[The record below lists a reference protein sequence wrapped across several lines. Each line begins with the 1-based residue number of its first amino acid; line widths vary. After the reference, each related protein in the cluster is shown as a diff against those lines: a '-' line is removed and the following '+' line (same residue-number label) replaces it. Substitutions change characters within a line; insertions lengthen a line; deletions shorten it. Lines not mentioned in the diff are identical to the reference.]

1 MYLALYRKYRPARF
15 ADVAGQQAITETLRR
30 QVAEGKTAH
39 SYLFTGSRGTGK
51 TTCAKILAKAVNCPN
66 AKDGEPCL
74 ECDICKG
81 IDNGTLLDVVEMDAA
96 SNNGVDQVRLL
107 KEEAVYTPAQSR
119 YRVYI
124 IDEVHMMSVAAFNAL
139 LKIMEEPPAHVKFIL
154 ATTEVHKVPA
164 TILSRCQRFDFKRIK
179 PEDIAGRLGYIAGQ
193 EQAVLD
199 SDAAFLLAKLAD
211 GGMRDAVSMLDQ
223 CLTVDNHV
231 TTQLVTEITG
241 ITGSDYLFS
250 ITGQILAGDKGGLLK
265 QVDALYRSSK
275 DLTRFLMELVQH
287 LRSLMLLK
295 ADPGCESL
303 LVCSAQE
310 LEQYRA
316 QAAQTSLPFL
326 LRGIT
331 VLQQALDSMAASPDK
346 KLWVEMA
353 LLKLSDAKLE
363 DSSQALLQR
372 LDTLER
378 QVGELKQQKPS
389 IGFDEASISFLHDM
403 GKLSPNSPFRKKLDA
418 VLSKQNSIIQN
429 SSSEA
434 KPVEESAI
442 KEEKEDS
449 KITPAANITAELKA
463 DVGISS
469 TSVKEELPTN
479 PLPEEPPAPVA
490 PPEFAPPP
498 EDSGEIPPPPSQAE
512 TPKPEP
518 AAKAQPKLLE
528 SWGQV
533 LEEISKINPPLFG
546 VLSGSIAHDVGGGR
560 LVVDSPYEMFSAM
573 IKKENYLS
581 SLQKALFQVTGN
593 KYRILTKKKKKA
605 APQENRLEQLEQRA
619 KQLQIPIIHPDTSSE
634 Q

>member
-179 PEDIAGRLGYIAGQ
+179 PEDIAGRLSYIAGQ

-223 CLTVDNHV
+223 CLTVDSHV

-295 ADPGCESL
+295 ADPGCDSL

-331 VLQQALDSMAASPDK
+331 VLQQALDSMATSPDK

-363 DSSQALLQR
+363 DSGQALLQR
-372 LDTLER
+372 LDALER
-378 QVGELKQQKPS
+378 QVAQLAQTGIKVTAAPEMTAAPADTTPSPAPEPASEKPKPDTPEVSPEPKQEEIPS
-389 IGFDEASISFLHDM
+389 
-403 GKLSPNSPFRKKLDA
+403 P
-418 VLSKQNSIIQN
+418 
-429 SSSEA
+429 
-434 KPVEESAI
+434 PVEQAI
-442 KEEKEDS
+442 QAQPPVD
-449 KITPAANITAELKA
+449 
-463 DVGISS
+463 
-469 TSVKEELPTN
+469 
-479 PLPEEPPAPVA
+479 PLPEEPPAPAA
-490 PPEFAPPP
+490 PPEFVPPP
-498 EDSGEIPPPPSQAE
+498 EDSGEIPPPSHQAE

-573 IKKENYLS
+573 IKKDNYLS
-581 SLQKALFQVTGN
+581 SLQKALLEVTGN

-605 APQENRLEQLEQRA
+605 AAQENRLEQLEQRA

>member
-81 IDNGTLLDVVEMDAA
+81 IDNGSLLDVVEMDAA

-331 VLQQALDSMAASPDK
+331 VLQQALDSMATSPDK

-363 DSSQALLQR
+363 DSGQALLQR
-372 LDTLER
+372 LDALER
-378 QVGELKQQKPS
+378 QVAQLAQTGIKVTAAPEMTAAPADTTPSPAPEPASEKPEPKTQEVSPGPKQEEIPS
-389 IGFDEASISFLHDM
+389 
-403 GKLSPNSPFRKKLDA
+403 P
-418 VLSKQNSIIQN
+418 
-429 SSSEA
+429 
-434 KPVEESAI
+434 PVEQAI
-442 KEEKEDS
+442 QAQPPVD
-449 KITPAANITAELKA
+449 
-463 DVGISS
+463 
-469 TSVKEELPTN
+469 
-479 PLPEEPPAPVA
+479 PLLEEPPAA

-546 VLSGSIAHDVGGGR
+546 VLSGSIAHDIGQGR
-560 LVVDSPYEMFSAM
+560 LVVDSPYEMFSTM

-581 SLQKALFQVTGN
+581 SLQKARAEVTGHR
-593 KYRILTKKKKKA
+593 YRILAKKKKKA
-605 APQENRLEQLEQRA
+605 AVQENRLEQLEQRA
-619 KQLQIPIIHPDTSSE
+619 KQLQIPIVHPDDPSE

>member
-1 MYLALYRKYRPARF
+1 MYLALYRKYRPTRF

-81 IDNGTLLDVVEMDAA
+81 IDNGSLLDVVEMDAA

-199 SDAAFLLAKLAD
+199 PDAAFLLAKLAD

-223 CLTVDNHV
+223 CLTVDSHV

-331 VLQQALDSMAASPDK
+331 VLQQALDSMATSPDK

-363 DSSQALLQR
+363 DSGQALLQR
-372 LDTLER
+372 LDALER
-378 QVGELKQQKPS
+378 QVAQLAQTGIKVTAAPEMTAAPADTTPSPAPEPASEKPEPKTQEVSPGPKQEEIPS
-389 IGFDEASISFLHDM
+389 
-403 GKLSPNSPFRKKLDA
+403 P
-418 VLSKQNSIIQN
+418 
-429 SSSEA
+429 
-434 KPVEESAI
+434 PVEQAI
-442 KEEKEDS
+442 QAQPPVD
-449 KITPAANITAELKA
+449 
-463 DVGISS
+463 
-469 TSVKEELPTN
+469 
-479 PLPEEPPAPVA
+479 PLPEEPPAPAA
-490 PPEFAPPP
+490 PPEFVPPP
-498 EDSGEIPPPPSQAE
+498 EDSGEIPPPSHQAE

>member
-1 MYLALYRKYRPARF
+1 MYLALYRKYRPTRF
-15 ADVAGQQAITETLRR
+15 VDVAGQQAITETLRR

-179 PEDIAGRLGYIAGQ
+179 PEDIAGRLSYIAGQ

-199 SDAAFLLAKLAD
+199 PDAAFLLAKLAD

-331 VLQQALDSMAASPDK
+331 VLQQALDSMATSPDK

-372 LDTLER
+372 LDALER
-378 QVGELKQQKPS
+378 QVAQLAQTGVRVSAAPEVAARETAPSPAPEPVSEKPEPKAPKVS
-389 IGFDEASISFLHDM
+389 SEGTREAT
-403 GKLSPNSPFRKKLDA
+403 LSPPAEQA
-418 VLSKQNSIIQN
+418 VQAQL
-429 SSSEA
+429 
-434 KPVEESAI
+434 PV
-442 KEEKEDS
+442 D
-449 KITPAANITAELKA
+449 
-463 DVGISS
+463 
-469 TSVKEELPTN
+469 
-479 PLPEEPPAPVA
+479 PLLEEPPAA

-619 KQLQIPIIHPDTSSE
+619 KQLQIPIIHPDTLSE

>member
-81 IDNGTLLDVVEMDAA
+81 IDNGSLLDVVEMDAA

-223 CLTVDNHV
+223 CLTVDSHV

-363 DSSQALLQR
+363 DSGQALLQR
-372 LDTLER
+372 LDALER
-378 QVGELKQQKPS
+378 QVAQLAQTGVRVTAAPAEAPPSPAPEPVSEKPEPETPEVS
-389 IGFDEASISFLHDM
+389 PEKEREAT
-403 GKLSPNSPFRKKLDA
+403 LSPPAEQA
-418 VLSKQNSIIQN
+418 VQAQL
-429 SSSEA
+429 
-434 KPVEESAI
+434 PV
-442 KEEKEDS
+442 D
-449 KITPAANITAELKA
+449 
-463 DVGISS
+463 
-469 TSVKEELPTN
+469 
-479 PLPEEPPAPVA
+479 PLLEEPPAA

>member
-15 ADVAGQQAITETLRR
+15 ADVAGQQAITETLRH

-81 IDNGTLLDVVEMDAA
+81 IDNGSLLDVVEMDAA

-179 PEDIAGRLGYIAGQ
+179 PEDIAGRLDYIAGQ
-193 EQAVLD
+193 EQAVLEP
-199 SDAAFLLAKLAD
+199 DAALLLAKLAD

-223 CLTVDNHV
+223 CLTVDSHV
-231 TTQLVTEITG
+231 STKLVTEITG

-265 QVDALYRSSK
+265 QVDVLYRSSK

-295 ADPGCESL
+295 ADPGCDSL

-310 LEQYRA
+310 LEQYRD

-372 LDTLER
+372 LDALEQ
-378 QVGELKQQKPS
+378 QVTQLARTGIRVTAAPDTGAVPAETAPSPAPEIHTEPEQPAEPKPES
-389 IGFDEASISFLHDM
+389 VS
-403 GKLSPNSPFRKKLDA
+403 SPPAEKA
-418 VLSKQNSIIQN
+418 VQSQ
-429 SSSEA
+429 
-434 KPVEESAI
+434 P
-442 KEEKEDS
+442 
-449 KITPAANITAELKA
+449 PAE
-463 DVGISS
+463 
-469 TSVKEELPTN
+469 
-479 PLPEEPPAPVA
+479 PLPEEPPAPPIA
-490 PPEFAPPP
+490 PPEFVPPP
-498 EDSGEIPPPPSQAE
+498 EPGGEIPPPSSGEE
-512 TPKPEP
+512 TLKPEA

-546 VLSGSIAHDVGGGR
+546 VLSGSIAHDAGGGR
-560 LVVDSPYEMFSAM
+560 LVVDSPYEMFSTM
-573 IKKENYLS
+573 IKKDNYLS
-581 SLQKALFQVTGN
+581 SLQKALLEVTGC

-605 APQENRLEQLEQRA
+605 AAQENRLEQLEQRA
-619 KQLQIPIIHPDTSSE
+619 KQLQIPILHSDTSSE

>member
-15 ADVAGQQAITETLRR
+15 ADVAGQTAITETLRR

-51 TTCAKILAKAVNCPN
+51 TTCAKILVKAVNCPN

-179 PEDIAGRLGYIAGQ
+179 PEDIAGRLSYIAEQ

-199 SDAAFLLAKLAD
+199 QDAAFLLAKLAD

-250 ITGQILAGDKGGLLK
+250 ITQQILAGDKGGLLR
-265 QVDALYRSSK
+265 QVDQLYRSSK

-295 ADPGCESL
+295 ADPGCGEL

-310 LEQYRA
+310 LEQYRT
-316 QAAQTSLPFL
+316 QAEGTSLPFL

-331 VLQQALDSMAASPDK
+331 VLQQALDSMATSPDK

-353 LLKLSDAKLE
+353 LLKLSDAGLE

-372 LDTLER
+372 LSALEQR
-378 QVGELKQQKPS
+378 VTELTKHGIPLAATSAAESTPPPPSPTPTESVEVKQ
-389 IGFDEASISFLHDM
+389 
-403 GKLSPNSPFRKKLDA
+403 
-418 VLSKQNSIIQN
+418 
-429 SSSEA
+429 
-434 KPVEESAI
+434 
-442 KEEKEDS
+442 
-449 KITPAANITAELKA
+449 
-463 DVGISS
+463 
-469 TSVKEELPTN
+469 
-479 PLPEEPPAPVA
+479 PEETPMASPSREKVPSEETPA
-490 PPEFAPPP
+490 PPEEIPWETKQPPEDHTLPQAPPEYAPPP
-498 EDSGEIPPPPSQAE
+498 EPSGEIPPVAE
-512 TPKPEP
+512 EPVSPKPEST
-518 AAKAQPKLLE
+518 AAGEPKLLDC
-528 SWGQV
+528 WGQV

-546 VLSGSIAHDVGGGR
+546 VLSGSIAHDIGQGR

-573 IKKENYLS
+573 IKKDNYLS
-581 SLQKALFQVTGN
+581 SLQKALTEVTGHH
-593 KYRILTKKKKKA
+593 YRILAKKKKKA
-605 APQENRLEQLEQRA
+605 AVQENRLEQLEQRA
-619 KQLQIPIIHPDTSSE
+619 KQLQIPIVHPDDPSE

>member
-81 IDNGTLLDVVEMDAA
+81 IDNGSLLDVVEMDAA

-223 CLTVDNHV
+223 CLTVDSHV

-331 VLQQALDSMAASPDK
+331 VLQQALDSMATSPDK

-363 DSSQALLQR
+363 DSGQALLQR
-372 LDTLER
+372 LDALER
-378 QVGELKQQKPS
+378 QVAQLARTGVRVSAAPEVAARETTPAPEPVGEKPEPETPKVS
-389 IGFDEASISFLHDM
+389 SEGTRETA
-403 GKLSPNSPFRKKLDA
+403 LSPPAEQA
-418 VLSKQNSIIQN
+418 VQAQP
-429 SSSEA
+429 
-434 KPVEESAI
+434 PV
-442 KEEKEDS
+442 D
-449 KITPAANITAELKA
+449 
-463 DVGISS
+463 
-469 TSVKEELPTN
+469 
-479 PLPEEPPAPVA
+479 PLPEEPPAA

-581 SLQKALFQVTGN
+581 SLQKALFEVTGN

-605 APQENRLEQLEQRA
+605 AVQENRLEQLEQRA
-619 KQLQIPIIHPDTSSE
+619 KQLQIPIVHPDDPSE

>member
-1 MYLALYRKYRPARF
+1 MPQIRLSVCVQDLIFLRAAFLCVGGKKMYLALYRKYRPARF
-15 ADVAGQQAITETLRR
+15 EDVAGQTAITETLRR

-179 PEDIAGRLGYIAGQ
+179 PEDIAARLSYIAGQ
-193 EQAVLD
+193 EQAVLEP
-199 SDAAFLLAKLAD
+199 DAAFLLAKLAD

-223 CLTVDNHV
+223 CLTVDSHV

-250 ITGQILAGDKGGLLK
+250 ITRQILAGDKGGLLR

-295 ADPGCESL
+295 ADKGCGTL

-310 LEQYRA
+310 LEQYQA
-316 QAAQTSLPFL
+316 QAEGTSLPFL

-331 VLQQALDSMAASPDK
+331 VLQQALDSMATSPDK

-353 LLKLSDAKLE
+353 LLKLSDAGLE
-363 DSSQALLQR
+363 DSNQALLQR
-372 LDTLER
+372 LSALEQQVAELVKNGITLAAAPAAENVQR
-378 QVGELKQQKPS
+378 PAPPVPAEPMNAQQT
-389 IGFDEASISFLHDM
+389 
-403 GKLSPNSPFRKKLDA
+403 
-418 VLSKQNSIIQN
+418 
-429 SSSEA
+429 
-434 KPVEESAI
+434 
-442 KEEKEDS
+442 EEKSAALSVQEIPS
-449 KITPAANITAELKA
+449 EETP
-463 DVGISS
+463 V
-469 TSVKEELPTN
+469 P
-479 PLPEEPPAPVA
+479 PEEISPKAEPAKTEHTFPQA
-490 PPEFAPPP
+490 PPEYAPPP
-498 EDSGEIPPPPSQAE
+498 EPSGEIPPVMEEPVS
-512 TPKPEP
+512 PKPEP
-518 AAKAQPKLLE
+518 AAAAEPKLLE

-533 LEEISKINPPLFG
+533 LEEISKSNPPLFG
-546 VLSGSIAHDVGGGR
+546 VLSGSIAHDIGQGR
-560 LVVDSPYEMFSAM
+560 LVVDSPYEMFSTM

-581 SLQKALFQVTGN
+581 SLQKALAEVTGHH
-593 KYRILTKKKKKA
+593 YRILAKKKKKA
-605 APQENRLEQLEQRA
+605 AVQENRLEQLEQRA
-619 KQLQIPIIHPDTSSE
+619 KQLQIPIVHPDDPSE

>member
-81 IDNGTLLDVVEMDAA
+81 IDNGSLLDVVEMDAA

-223 CLTVDNHV
+223 CLTVDSHV

-250 ITGQILAGDKGGLLK
+250 ITEQILAGDKGGLLK

-372 LDTLER
+372 LDALER
-378 QVGELKQQKPS
+378 QVAQLAQTGVRVSAAPDVAARETAPSPAPEPVSEKPEPKAPKVS
-389 IGFDEASISFLHDM
+389 SEGTREAT
-403 GKLSPNSPFRKKLDA
+403 LSPPAEQA
-418 VLSKQNSIIQN
+418 VQAQP
-429 SSSEA
+429 
-434 KPVEESAI
+434 PV
-442 KEEKEDS
+442 D
-449 KITPAANITAELKA
+449 
-463 DVGISS
+463 
-469 TSVKEELPTN
+469 
-479 PLPEEPPAPVA
+479 PLPEEPPAA

-518 AAKAQPKLLE
+518 AAKALPKLLE

>member
-15 ADVAGQQAITETLRR
+15 ADVAGQTAITETLRR

-51 TTCAKILAKAVNCPN
+51 TSCAKILAKAVNCPN

-81 IDNGTLLDVVEMDAA
+81 IDNGSLLDVVEMDAA

-124 IDEVHMMSVAAFNAL
+124 IDEVHMMSTAAFNAL

-164 TILSRCQRFDFKRIK
+164 TILSRCQRFDFKRLK
-179 PEDIAGRLGYIAGQ
+179 PEDIARRLDYIAGR

-231 TTQLVTEITG
+231 TAGLVTEITG

-250 ITGQILAGDKGGLLK
+250 IAQHILTQNKGELLA
-265 QVDALYRSSK
+265 QVDQLYRSSK
-275 DLTRFLMELVQH
+275 DLTRFLGELVQH

-295 ADPGCESL
+295 ADPHCQSL
-303 LVCSAQE
+303 LVCTPQE
-310 LEQYRA
+310 LEQYKA
-316 QAAQTSLPFL
+316 QADQTSLAFL

-331 VLQQALDSMAASPDK
+331 VLQQTLDCMATSPDK

-353 LLKLSDAKLE
+353 LLKLSDPSLE
-363 DSSQALLQR
+363 DSGPALLQR
-372 LDTLER
+372 LETLE
-378 QVGELKQQKPS
+378 QQMAQLAQT
-389 IGFDEASISFLHDM
+389 GFASI
-403 GKLSPNSPFRKKLDA
+403 PA
-418 VLSKQNSIIQN
+418 VKAETS
-429 SSSEA
+429 
-434 KPVEESAI
+434 
-442 KEEKEDS
+442 
-449 KITPAANITAELKA
+449 TPAAKQ
-463 DVGISS
+463 
-469 TSVKEELPTN
+469 
-479 PLPEEPPAPVA
+479 PAPVQSEQTPA
-490 PPEFAPPP
+490 ALAEGEPSPLPIEDENANPVEVPAEQPPGEPEPQTVFQPPEFAAPPTP
-498 EDSGEIPPPPSQAE
+498 SGEIPPPAE
-512 TPKPEP
+512 PPTEP
-518 AAKAQPKLLE
+518 APAEAAAKPSAKTESKLLE

-546 VLSGSIAHDVGGGR
+546 VLSGSVAHDIGQGR

-573 IKKENYLS
+573 IKKDNYLS
-581 SLQKALFQVTGN
+581 SLQKALFEVTGA

-605 APQENRLEQLEQRA
+605 APRENRLEQLEQRA
-619 KQLQIPIIHPDTSSE
+619 KQLQIPIVHPDITSE
-634 Q
+634 E

>member
-81 IDNGTLLDVVEMDAA
+81 IDNGSLLDVVEMDAA

-179 PEDIAGRLGYIAGQ
+179 PEDIAGRLSYIAGQ

-223 CLTVDNHV
+223 CLTVDSHV

-372 LDTLER
+372 LDALER
-378 QVGELKQQKPS
+378 QVAQLAQTGVRVSAAPEVAARETTPAPEPVSEKPAPKAPEVS
-389 IGFDEASISFLHDM
+389 PEKEREAT
-403 GKLSPNSPFRKKLDA
+403 LSPPAEQA
-418 VLSKQNSIIQN
+418 VQAQL
-429 SSSEA
+429 
-434 KPVEESAI
+434 PV
-442 KEEKEDS
+442 D
-449 KITPAANITAELKA
+449 
-463 DVGISS
+463 
-469 TSVKEELPTN
+469 
-479 PLPEEPPAPVA
+479 PLPEEPPAA

>member
-81 IDNGTLLDVVEMDAA
+81 IDNGSLLDVVEMDAA

-199 SDAAFLLAKLAD
+199 PDAAFLLAKLAD

-223 CLTVDNHV
+223 CLTVDSHV

-372 LDTLER
+372 LDALER
-378 QVGELKQQKPS
+378 QVAQLAQTGVRVSAAPAEAPPSPAPEPVSEKPEPETPEVS
-389 IGFDEASISFLHDM
+389 PEKKREAT
-403 GKLSPNSPFRKKLDA
+403 LSPPAEQA
-418 VLSKQNSIIQN
+418 VQAQL
-429 SSSEA
+429 
-434 KPVEESAI
+434 PV
-442 KEEKEDS
+442 D
-449 KITPAANITAELKA
+449 
-463 DVGISS
+463 
-469 TSVKEELPTN
+469 
-479 PLPEEPPAPVA
+479 PLLEEPPAA

>member
-1 MYLALYRKYRPARF
+1 MYLALYRKYRPTRF

-81 IDNGTLLDVVEMDAA
+81 IDNGSLLDVVEMDAA

-199 SDAAFLLAKLAD
+199 PNAAFLLAKLAD

-223 CLTVDNHV
+223 CLTVDSHV

-331 VLQQALDSMAASPDK
+331 VLQQALDSMATSPDK

-372 LDTLER
+372 LDALER
-378 QVGELKQQKPS
+378 QVAQLARTGVTVTTVPAEAPPSPAPEPVSEKPEPETPKVS
-389 IGFDEASISFLHDM
+389 SEGTRETA
-403 GKLSPNSPFRKKLDA
+403 LSPPAEQA
-418 VLSKQNSIIQN
+418 VQAQL
-429 SSSEA
+429 
-434 KPVEESAI
+434 PV
-442 KEEKEDS
+442 D
-449 KITPAANITAELKA
+449 
-463 DVGISS
+463 
-469 TSVKEELPTN
+469 
-479 PLPEEPPAPVA
+479 PLLEEPPAA

-581 SLQKALFQVTGN
+581 SLQKALFEVTGN

-634 Q
+634 

>member
-179 PEDIAGRLGYIAGQ
+179 PEDIAGRLSYIAGQ

-223 CLTVDNHV
+223 CLTVDSHV

-295 ADPGCESL
+295 ADPGCDSL

-310 LEQYRA
+310 LEQYRT

-331 VLQQALDSMAASPDK
+331 VLQQALDSMATSPDK

-363 DSSQALLQR
+363 DSGQALLQR
-372 LDTLER
+372 LDALER
-378 QVGELKQQKPS
+378 QVAQLAQTGIKVTAAPEATAAPAETAPSPMPEPVNEKPKPNTP
-389 IGFDEASISFLHDM
+389 EV
-403 GKLSPNSPFRKKLDA
+403 SPE
-418 VLSKQNSIIQN
+418 SKQEEIPSP
-429 SSSEA
+429 
-434 KPVEESAI
+434 PVEQAVQAQPPV
-442 KEEKEDS
+442 D
-449 KITPAANITAELKA
+449 
-463 DVGISS
+463 
-469 TSVKEELPTN
+469 
-479 PLPEEPPAPVA
+479 PLPEEPPAPAA
-490 PPEFAPPP
+490 PPEFVPPP
-498 EDSGEIPPPPSQAE
+498 EDSGEIPPPSHQGE

-573 IKKENYLS
+573 IKKDNYLS
-581 SLQKALFQVTGN
+581 SLQKALLEVTGN

-605 APQENRLEQLEQRA
+605 AAQENRLEQLEQRA

>member
-1 MYLALYRKYRPARF
+1 MYLALYRKYRPTRF

-81 IDNGTLLDVVEMDAA
+81 IDNGSLLDVVEMDAA

-179 PEDIAGRLGYIAGQ
+179 PEDIAGRLSYIAGQ

-223 CLTVDNHV
+223 CLTVDSHV

-363 DSSQALLQR
+363 DSGQALLQR
-372 LDTLER
+372 LDALER
-378 QVGELKQQKPS
+378 QVAQLARTGVTVTAAPAEAPPSPAPEPVSEKPEPETPEVS
-389 IGFDEASISFLHDM
+389 PEKEREAT
-403 GKLSPNSPFRKKLDA
+403 LSPLAEQA
-418 VLSKQNSIIQN
+418 VQAQP
-429 SSSEA
+429 
-434 KPVEESAI
+434 PV
-442 KEEKEDS
+442 D
-449 KITPAANITAELKA
+449 
-463 DVGISS
+463 
-469 TSVKEELPTN
+469 
-479 PLPEEPPAPVA
+479 PLLEEPPAA

>member
-164 TILSRCQRFDFKRIK
+164 TILSRCQRFDFKRIQ

-199 SDAAFLLAKLAD
+199 PDAAFLLAKLAD

-363 DSSQALLQR
+363 DSGQALLQR
-372 LDTLER
+372 LDALER
-378 QVGELKQQKPS
+378 QVAQLARTGVTVTAAPAEAPPSPAPEPVSEKPEPETPEVS
-389 IGFDEASISFLHDM
+389 PEKEREAT
-403 GKLSPNSPFRKKLDA
+403 LSPLAEQA
-418 VLSKQNSIIQN
+418 VQAQP
-429 SSSEA
+429 
-434 KPVEESAI
+434 PV
-442 KEEKEDS
+442 D
-449 KITPAANITAELKA
+449 
-463 DVGISS
+463 
-469 TSVKEELPTN
+469 
-479 PLPEEPPAPVA
+479 PLLEEPPAA

>member
-81 IDNGTLLDVVEMDAA
+81 IDNGSLLDVVEMDAA

-223 CLTVDNHV
+223 CLTVDSHV

-316 QAAQTSLPFL
+316 QATQTSLPFL
-326 LRGIT
+326 LQGIT
-331 VLQQALDSMAASPDK
+331 VLQQALDSMATSPDK

-372 LDTLER
+372 LDALER
-378 QVGELKQQKPS
+378 QVAQLAQTGVRVSATPEVAARETTPAPEPVSEKPAPKAPEVS
-389 IGFDEASISFLHDM
+389 PEKEREAT
-403 GKLSPNSPFRKKLDA
+403 LSPPAEQA
-418 VLSKQNSIIQN
+418 VQAQL
-429 SSSEA
+429 
-434 KPVEESAI
+434 PV
-442 KEEKEDS
+442 D
-449 KITPAANITAELKA
+449 
-463 DVGISS
+463 
-469 TSVKEELPTN
+469 
-479 PLPEEPPAPVA
+479 PLLEEPPAA

>member
-1 MYLALYRKYRPARF
+1 MYLALYRKYRPTRF

-81 IDNGTLLDVVEMDAA
+81 IDNGSLLDVVEMDAA

-164 TILSRCQRFDFKRIK
+164 TILSRCQRFDFKRIQ

-199 SDAAFLLAKLAD
+199 PDAAFLLAKLAD

-223 CLTVDNHV
+223 CLTVDSHV

-316 QAAQTSLPFL
+316 QAAQISLPFL

-331 VLQQALDSMAASPDK
+331 VLQQALDSMATSPDK

-363 DSSQALLQR
+363 DSGQALLQR
-372 LDTLER
+372 LDALER
-378 QVGELKQQKPS
+378 QVAQLARTGVRVTAAPEVAARETAPSPAPEPVSEKPEPKAPEVS
-389 IGFDEASISFLHDM
+389 PEKEREAT
-403 GKLSPNSPFRKKLDA
+403 LSPPAEQA
-418 VLSKQNSIIQN
+418 VQAQL
-429 SSSEA
+429 
-434 KPVEESAI
+434 PV
-442 KEEKEDS
+442 D
-449 KITPAANITAELKA
+449 
-463 DVGISS
+463 
-469 TSVKEELPTN
+469 
-479 PLPEEPPAPVA
+479 PLLEEPPAA

-634 Q
+634 

>member
-1 MYLALYRKYRPARF
+1 MYLALYRKYRPTRF

-81 IDNGTLLDVVEMDAA
+81 IDNGSLLDVVEMDAA

-179 PEDIAGRLGYIAGQ
+179 PEDIAGRLSYIAGQ

-199 SDAAFLLAKLAD
+199 PDAAFLLAKLAD

-223 CLTVDNHV
+223 CLTVDSHV

-331 VLQQALDSMAASPDK
+331 VLQQALDSMATSPDK

-363 DSSQALLQR
+363 DSGQALLQR
-372 LDTLER
+372 LDALER
-378 QVGELKQQKPS
+378 QVAQLARTGVRVSAAPEVAARETAPSPAPEPVSEKPEPKAPKVS
-389 IGFDEASISFLHDM
+389 SEGTREAT
-403 GKLSPNSPFRKKLDA
+403 LSPPAEQA
-418 VLSKQNSIIQN
+418 VQAQP
-429 SSSEA
+429 
-434 KPVEESAI
+434 PV
-442 KEEKEDS
+442 D
-449 KITPAANITAELKA
+449 
-463 DVGISS
+463 
-469 TSVKEELPTN
+469 
-479 PLPEEPPAPVA
+479 PLPEEPPAA

>member
-81 IDNGTLLDVVEMDAA
+81 IDNGSLLDVVEMDAA

-179 PEDIAGRLGYIAGQ
+179 PEDIAGRLSYIAGQ

-199 SDAAFLLAKLAD
+199 PDAAFLLAKLAD

-223 CLTVDNHV
+223 CLTVDSHV

-331 VLQQALDSMAASPDK
+331 VLQQALDSMATSPDK

-363 DSSQALLQR
+363 DSGQALLQR
-372 LDTLER
+372 LDALER
-378 QVGELKQQKPS
+378 QVAQLAQTGVRVSAVPEVTARETTPAPEPVSEKPEPETPKVS
-389 IGFDEASISFLHDM
+389 SEGTQEAT
-403 GKLSPNSPFRKKLDA
+403 LSPSAEQA
-418 VLSKQNSIIQN
+418 VQAQL
-429 SSSEA
+429 
-434 KPVEESAI
+434 PV
-442 KEEKEDS
+442 D
-449 KITPAANITAELKA
+449 
-463 DVGISS
+463 
-469 TSVKEELPTN
+469 
-479 PLPEEPPAPVA
+479 PLLEEPPAA

-512 TPKPEP
+512 TPRPEP

>member
-81 IDNGTLLDVVEMDAA
+81 IDNGSLLDVVEMDAA

-199 SDAAFLLAKLAD
+199 PDAAFLLAKLAD

-295 ADPGCESL
+295 ADPECDSL

-331 VLQQALDSMAASPDK
+331 VLQQALDSMATSPDK

-363 DSSQALLQR
+363 DSGQALLQR
-372 LDTLER
+372 LDALER
-378 QVGELKQQKPS
+378 QVAQLARAGVTAAPAEAPPSPVPEPVSEKPEPKAPEVS
-389 IGFDEASISFLHDM
+389 PEKERKAT
-403 GKLSPNSPFRKKLDA
+403 LSPLAEQA
-418 VLSKQNSIIQN
+418 VQAQP
-429 SSSEA
+429 
-434 KPVEESAI
+434 PV
-442 KEEKEDS
+442 D
-449 KITPAANITAELKA
+449 
-463 DVGISS
+463 
-469 TSVKEELPTN
+469 
-479 PLPEEPPAPVA
+479 PLLEEPPAA
-490 PPEFAPPP
+490 PPEFAPP

>member
-139 LKIMEEPPAHVKFIL
+139 LKIMEGPPAHVKFIL
-154 ATTEVHKVPA
+154 ASTEVHKVPA
-164 TILSRCQRFDFKRIK
+164 TILSRCQRFDFKRIQ

-199 SDAAFLLAKLAD
+199 PDAAFLLAKLAD

-295 ADPGCESL
+295 ADPECDSL

-331 VLQQALDSMAASPDK
+331 VLQQALDSMATSPDK

-363 DSSQALLQR
+363 DSGQALLQR
-372 LDTLER
+372 LDALER
-378 QVGELKQQKPS
+378 QVAQLAQTGVTVTAAPEVTARETTPVPEPVSEKPEPETPKVS
-389 IGFDEASISFLHDM
+389 SEGTQEAT
-403 GKLSPNSPFRKKLDA
+403 LSPPAEQA
-418 VLSKQNSIIQN
+418 VQAQP
-429 SSSEA
+429 
-434 KPVEESAI
+434 PV
-442 KEEKEDS
+442 D
-449 KITPAANITAELKA
+449 
-463 DVGISS
+463 
-469 TSVKEELPTN
+469 
-479 PLPEEPPAPVA
+479 PLPEEPPAA

-581 SLQKALFQVTGN
+581 SLQKALFQVTGT
-593 KYRILTKKKKKA
+593 KDRIPTKKKKKA

>member
-1 MYLALYRKYRPARF
+1 MYLALYRKYRPTRF

-81 IDNGTLLDVVEMDAA
+81 IDNGSLLDVVEMDAA

-250 ITGQILAGDKGGLLK
+250 ITGQILVGDKGGLLK

-295 ADPGCESL
+295 ADSGCESL

-331 VLQQALDSMAASPDK
+331 VLQQALDSMATSPDK

-372 LDTLER
+372 LDALER
-378 QVGELKQQKPS
+378 QVAQLAQTGVRVSAAPEVAARETTPAPEPVSEKPAPKAPEVS
-389 IGFDEASISFLHDM
+389 PEKEREAT
-403 GKLSPNSPFRKKLDA
+403 LSPPAEQA
-418 VLSKQNSIIQN
+418 VQAQL
-429 SSSEA
+429 
-434 KPVEESAI
+434 PV
-442 KEEKEDS
+442 D
-449 KITPAANITAELKA
+449 
-463 DVGISS
+463 
-469 TSVKEELPTN
+469 
-479 PLPEEPPAPVA
+479 PLPEEPPAA

>member
-164 TILSRCQRFDFKRIK
+164 TILSRCQRFDFKRIQ

-199 SDAAFLLAKLAD
+199 PDAAFLLAKLAD

-295 ADPGCESL
+295 ADPECDSL

-331 VLQQALDSMAASPDK
+331 VLQQALDSMATSPDK

-363 DSSQALLQR
+363 DSGQALLQR
-372 LDTLER
+372 LDALER
-378 QVGELKQQKPS
+378 QVAQLAQTGVTVTAAPEVTARETTPVPEPVSEKPEPETPKVS
-389 IGFDEASISFLHDM
+389 SEGTQEAT
-403 GKLSPNSPFRKKLDA
+403 LSPPAEQA
-418 VLSKQNSIIQN
+418 VQAQP
-429 SSSEA
+429 
-434 KPVEESAI
+434 PV
-442 KEEKEDS
+442 D
-449 KITPAANITAELKA
+449 
-463 DVGISS
+463 
-469 TSVKEELPTN
+469 
-479 PLPEEPPAPVA
+479 PLPEEPPAA

>member
-81 IDNGTLLDVVEMDAA
+81 IDNGSLLDVVEMDAA

-331 VLQQALDSMAASPDK
+331 VLQQALDSMATSPDK

-363 DSSQALLQR
+363 DSGQALLQR
-372 LDTLER
+372 LDALER
-378 QVGELKQQKPS
+378 QVAQLAQTGIKVTAAPEMTAAPADTTPSPAPEPASEKPEPKTQEVSPGPKQEEIPS
-389 IGFDEASISFLHDM
+389 
-403 GKLSPNSPFRKKLDA
+403 P
-418 VLSKQNSIIQN
+418 
-429 SSSEA
+429 
-434 KPVEESAI
+434 PVEQAI
-442 KEEKEDS
+442 QAQPPVD
-449 KITPAANITAELKA
+449 
-463 DVGISS
+463 
-469 TSVKEELPTN
+469 
-479 PLPEEPPAPVA
+479 PLLEEPPAA

>member
-164 TILSRCQRFDFKRIK
+164 TILSRCQRFDFKRIQ

-199 SDAAFLLAKLAD
+199 PDAAFLLAKLAD

-223 CLTVDNHV
+223 CLTVDSHV

-295 ADPGCESL
+295 ADPGCDSL
-303 LVCSAQE
+303 LVCSGQE

-331 VLQQALDSMAASPDK
+331 VLQQALDSMATSPDK

-363 DSSQALLQR
+363 DSGQALLQR
-372 LDTLER
+372 LDALER
-378 QVGELKQQKPS
+378 QVAQLAQTGVTVTAAPEVTARETTPVPEPVSEKPEPETPKVS
-389 IGFDEASISFLHDM
+389 SEGTQEAT
-403 GKLSPNSPFRKKLDA
+403 LSPSAEQA
-418 VLSKQNSIIQN
+418 VQAQP
-429 SSSEA
+429 
-434 KPVEESAI
+434 PV
-442 KEEKEDS
+442 D
-449 KITPAANITAELKA
+449 
-463 DVGISS
+463 
-469 TSVKEELPTN
+469 
-479 PLPEEPPAPVA
+479 PLPEEPPAA

-518 AAKAQPKLLE
+518 TAKAQPKLLE

-619 KQLQIPIIHPDTSSE
+619 KQLQIPIIHPDTSSG

>member
-81 IDNGTLLDVVEMDAA
+81 IDNGSLLDVVEMDAA

-331 VLQQALDSMAASPDK
+331 VLQQALDSMATSPDK

-363 DSSQALLQR
+363 DSGQALLQR
-372 LDTLER
+372 LDALER
-378 QVGELKQQKPS
+378 QVAQLAQTGIKVTAAPEMTAAPADTTPSPAPEPASEKPEPKTQEVSPGPKQEEIPS
-389 IGFDEASISFLHDM
+389 
-403 GKLSPNSPFRKKLDA
+403 P
-418 VLSKQNSIIQN
+418 
-429 SSSEA
+429 
-434 KPVEESAI
+434 PVEQAI
-442 KEEKEDS
+442 QAQPPVD
-449 KITPAANITAELKA
+449 
-463 DVGISS
+463 
-469 TSVKEELPTN
+469 
-479 PLPEEPPAPVA
+479 PLLEEPPAA

-581 SLQKALFQVTGN
+581 SLQKALFEVTGN

>member
-1 MYLALYRKYRPARF
+1 M
-15 ADVAGQQAITETLRR
+15 
-30 QVAEGKTAH
+30 
-39 SYLFTGSRGTGK
+39 
-51 TTCAKILAKAVNCPN
+51 
-66 AKDGEPCL
+66 
-74 ECDICKG
+74 
-81 IDNGTLLDVVEMDAA
+81 
-96 SNNGVDQVRLL
+96 
-107 KEEAVYTPAQSR
+107 
-119 YRVYI
+119 
-124 IDEVHMMSVAAFNAL
+124 
-139 LKIMEEPPAHVKFIL
+139 
-154 ATTEVHKVPA
+154 
-164 TILSRCQRFDFKRIK
+164 
-179 PEDIAGRLGYIAGQ
+179 
-193 EQAVLD
+193 
-199 SDAAFLLAKLAD
+199 
-211 GGMRDAVSMLDQ
+211 
-223 CLTVDNHV
+223 
-231 TTQLVTEITG
+231 
-241 ITGSDYLFS
+241 
-250 ITGQILAGDKGGLLK
+250 
-265 QVDALYRSSK
+265 DALYRSSK

-331 VLQQALDSMAASPDK
+331 VLQQALDSMATSPDK

-363 DSSQALLQR
+363 DSGQALLQR
-372 LDTLER
+372 LDALER
-378 QVGELKQQKPS
+378 QVAQLARTGVRVSAVPEVTARETTPVPEPVSEKPEPETPKVS
-389 IGFDEASISFLHDM
+389 SEGTQEAT
-403 GKLSPNSPFRKKLDA
+403 LSPSAEQA
-418 VLSKQNSIIQN
+418 VQAQP
-429 SSSEA
+429 
-434 KPVEESAI
+434 PV
-442 KEEKEDS
+442 D
-449 KITPAANITAELKA
+449 
-463 DVGISS
+463 
-469 TSVKEELPTN
+469 
-479 PLPEEPPAPVA
+479 PLPEEPPAA

>member
-1 MYLALYRKYRPARF
+1 MYLALYRKYRPTRF

-81 IDNGTLLDVVEMDAA
+81 IDNGSLLDVVEMDAA

-199 SDAAFLLAKLAD
+199 PDAAFLLAKLAD

-223 CLTVDNHV
+223 CLTVDSHV

-331 VLQQALDSMAASPDK
+331 VLQQALDSMATSPDK

-372 LDTLER
+372 LDALER
-378 QVGELKQQKPS
+378 QVAQLARTGVTVTAAPAEAPPSPAPEPVSEKPAPKAPEVS
-389 IGFDEASISFLHDM
+389 PEKEREAT
-403 GKLSPNSPFRKKLDA
+403 LSPPAEQA
-418 VLSKQNSIIQN
+418 VQAQL
-429 SSSEA
+429 
-434 KPVEESAI
+434 PV
-442 KEEKEDS
+442 D
-449 KITPAANITAELKA
+449 
-463 DVGISS
+463 
-469 TSVKEELPTN
+469 
-479 PLPEEPPAPVA
+479 PLLEEPPAA